1 MPETRYDAAILQQ
14 YADDLYAQARW
25 AIYSTAFI
33 YGLVTFGVAF
43 VISNVGTIFKSNVN
57 LSLQPGVL
65 LIALIGVAVGVA
77 ASFGVTRLMAS
88 QRSSSSWK
96 RRLFSASARLN
107 STRAALRS
115 RKPCQRRQEDR

>member
-77 ASFGVTRLMAS
+77 AG
-88 QRSSSSWK
+88 
-96 RRLFSASARLN
+96 
-107 STRAALRS
+107 
-115 RKPCQRRQEDR
+115 RKKAFKLKLEAQTLLCQRQVELNTRGAAKPEAMPAAAGR

>member
-1 MPETRYDAAILQQ
+1 MPETKYDAAILQQ

-25 AIYSTAFI
+25 VIYSTAFI
-33 YGLVTFGVAF
+33 YGLVTFGVTF

-77 ASFGVTRLMAS
+77 AG
-88 QRSSSSWK
+88 
-96 RRLFSASARLN
+96 
-107 STRAALRS
+107 
-115 RKPCQRRQEDR
+115 RKKAFKLELEAQTLLCQRQVELNTRGAAKPEAISAAAGR